1 MKIQL
6 NSAQRQMLAGFGI
19 TILLDKEY
27 SEDEALELLEQVYDI
42 EVLYAQDADTN
53 AAAKRLAN
61 EYAAIADVIRNQ
73 IPED

>member
-42 EVLYAQDADTN
+42 EVLYAQDADPN

-73 IPED
+73 IPEE